1 MRKLYKYLTFAAL
14 AIASVAAK
22 AEDFKL
28 PTDNTVL
35 MSEKYN
41 MRLFKTWDFI
51 GLTMNGKPI
60 TPETFTTG
68 AEDASM
74 PLCDGYKPVMVT
86 NEGMKGWY
94 MGIGNIEFNK
104 DKGGLYN
111 NKNGIRYVI
120 LQGLK
125 EGEIICIQ
133 NGAASEKLAE
143 RIYKEDGTYEEVKVN
158 DYAVNAC
165 RIQKQ
170 SPDGKFP
177 AWTISYLD
185 NQNQETWYNT
195 VVEITAEIHEEQAKL
210 DPPATEQTENEGTE
224 GAEGGEGEEGTEETP
239 TNVDEFR
246 YFRVIKDGPLY
257 IAMGKNASIQGL
269 QIWLDA
275 NAEESVSIPTFELVG
290 AGGESRDITIT
301 CGESTLGADCHIE
314 IGFPEEDGYEG
325 ASELYEEESLNV
337 SYTDDYNED
346 GKVTIEAVTVSSTGA
361 KSEPARIEVDVNEI
375 QLNAPTLTLVGFKD
389 EFRTYEI
396 GWTDNTIKNAPVQF
410 TVSGDDDSFYIEDA
424 KIGSTYDVKENLKVT
439 VSSNGYAENTTSID
453 ADMPGVTIVR
463 KGEAE
468 GHDIDFTKPT
478 EEIANLLKDKA
489 VESCYLEAEDGT
501 KTYYTYDEYVIG
513 EAADGTSL
521 ANAKPVYTVS
531 GWTWDGNTKHMR
543 ATLNVVKDS
552 VLEGD
557 TYTYTY
563 SYTDGLKFILPEGI
577 KFVNGPRESDGASQV
592 LYYFGNF
599 NLGLTFMISPTLTF
613 DRSIA
618 KAGEIV
624 VLTIAAGGGSTY
636 MTYDS
641 ENNALVRTL
650 VYVVPTTEPLT
661 VKLPNPATGFC
672 HLLNIDFYT
681 YDNLPT
687 DQYDPTSVNA
697 IATDATA
704 TPVAIYSVSGAKV
717 DALQK
722 GINIIKMSDGSVKK
736 IIK

>member
-14 AIASVAAK
+14 AIASIAAK

-60 TPETFTTG
+60 TPDVLNLGEQ
-68 AEDASM
+68 DATM
-74 PLCDGYKPVMVT
+74 MVCDNIYKPTVVT
-86 NEGMKGWY
+86 NEGMNGWY
-94 MGIGNIEFNK
+94 IGIGNIEFNK
-104 DKGGLYN
+104 DKGLYC
-111 NKNGIRYVI
+111 NKNGVRYAI
-120 LQGLK
+120 LTGLK
-125 EGEIICIQ
+125 EGQIICIQ
-133 NGAASEKLAE
+133 NTKANEKIQE
-143 RIYKEDGTYEEVKVN
+143 RIYKEDGTYEDIKEN

-165 RIQKQ
+165 RIQSE
-170 SPDGKFP
+170 SPDGKYP
-177 AWTISYLD
+177 KWYASYLE
-185 NQNQETWYNT
+185 NQNVEGWYNT
-195 VVEITAEIHEEQAKL
+195 VVEITADVHEEQAKL
-210 DPPATEQTENEGTE
+210 DPPATEQTGNAEEGS
-224 GAEGGEGEEGTEETP
+224 EGGEATEETP
-239 TNVDEFR
+239 SNVDNFR
-246 YFRVIKDGPLY
+246 YFRVVKDGPLY
-257 IAMGKNASIQGL
+257 IAMGKYSAIQGL

-314 IGFPEEDGYEG
+314 IGFPEEEDYEG
-325 ASELYEEESLNV
+325 ATEPFEDASLNV

-361 KSEPARIEVDVNEI
+361 KSEPARFEVEVGEI
-375 QLNAPTLTLVGFKD
+375 QLNAPVLTLVGFKD
-389 EFRTYEI
+389 EFRSYKIE
-396 GWTDNTIKNAPVQF
+396 WTDNTIKNAPVQF
-410 TVSGDDDSFYIEDA
+410 IVSADNDALYIEDA
-424 KIGSTYDVKENLKVT
+424 KVGDVIDVKENLKVE
-439 VSSNGYAENTTSID
+439 VKCGGYTENSTSIE
-453 ADMPGVTIVR
+453 ADLAGITVAH

-468 GHDIDFTKPT
+468 GHSIDFTKPT
-478 EEIANLLKDKA
+478 EELYELIQGKT

-521 ANAKPVYTVS
+521 ADAKPVYTVS
-531 GWTWDGNTKHMR
+531 GWTWDGDTKHMR

-577 KFVNGPRESDGASQV
+577 SIDCPPNAKNASQI
-592 LYYFGNF
+592 LYYAGNF
-599 NLGLTFMISPTLTF
+599 NLGLTFMTRPTLTF
-613 DRSIA
+613 DRA
-618 KAGEIV
+618 ALKAGEIV
-624 VLTIAAGGGSTY
+624 ILTIADGGGSNY

-641 ENNALVRTL
+641 ENNALVRKFL
-650 VYVVPTTEPLT
+650 YIAPTDEPLT

-672 HLLNIDFYT
+672 HLLNIDIYT